1 MKRLFLAA
9 TAAVT
14 VGLAA
19 SPVLAQPYGDQGQ
32 GGRDYGH
39 SDQGRQDWGHND
51 RGGGEHD
58 RAGGW
63 SLDQRLSWLQNRIYQ
78 ARRNGELSWQ
88 DARRAQ
94 YQLTDI
100 RYDIRRERYR
110 DRGQLSEQDQ
120 QRFDERLNRLADSI
134 RWQRAD
140 EQNRRP
146 WG

>member
-9 TAAVT
+9 TAAVA
-14 VGLAA
+14 VGLAT
-19 SPVLAQPYGDQGQ
+19 SPALAQPYGDQGQ
-32 GGRDYGH
+32 DQRDW
-39 SDQGRQDWGHND
+39 SHND
-51 RGGGEHD
+51 RGGGDHD

-100 RYDIRRERYR
+100 RNDIRRERYR
-110 DRGQLSEQDQ
+110 DGGRLGDQDQ

-134 RWQRAD
+134 RWERAD